1 MQLIDDDLVLQFFTV
16 LEGDHLGVKGVE
28 ILFFTLF
35 VGKTFCKT
43 PRTRLDGGASS
54 YRGRLVNLKRKI
66 NKLTSIK

>member
-1 MQLIDDDLVLQFFTV
+1 MQLIDDDLALQFFTV
-16 LEGDHLGVKGVE
+16 LEGDHLGAKGVE
-28 ILFFTLF
+28 ILFFMLF